1 MKRNLPFAYAQGSFH
16 IRLKR
21 GFTLIEILVAIGLVM
36 ILTGAGIG
44 TLRQSARRKAVEAAA
59 EDIAAVLHQAQTYAA
74 SGNKIN
80 CTQGYPLT
88 GWQVEFTASDYKL
101 QEVCPGSGGTP
112 YTIKSGQFLDNI
124 TPSTLPSPNP
134 ILFRVLNQG
143 TNIVGSTGIVISGF
157 GITKAIGVT
166 STGEVNLSYTP
177 GAGPTPPAPPTSCNL
192 ISRCSAQVPGQW
204 VSYAATN
211 PPTCTTVPGA
221 NCPVSCTVGSSACVC
236 QKAKTC
242 CTTVLGAAGLD
253 CASQS
258 YVTIWNQVFAGAT
271 VKLGDARGYK
281 SLRVRFT
288 APRSGSLGYCTG
300 YYCTFYT
307 TVNFTNQTAV
317 SLPASTANS
326 LVKINY
332 DCKCRVILE
341 GIVDPSYVAPP
352 PAPLMSLVRESF
364 GSVAGEGVPSDW
376 KGYGGTTITMVST
389 ADEPGVPARPSPD
402 IAYMQ
407 IKGGEGWISREI
419 YQGYIDLTLKYSW
432 RGDNDAPST
441 DYLQVGYCKGGCGNN
456 TFDYLLAS
464 HALTNL
470 SWNDQQIS
478 LPDTVDK
485 EITIIFDCNSSSA
498 GKHCR
503 VDDVS
508 VEGRK
513 FSWE

>member
-1 MKRNLPFAYAQGSFH
+1 MTMKKA
-16 IRLKR
+16 
-21 GFTLIEILVAIGLVM
+21 FTLIEILVAIGLVM

-177 GAGPTPPAPPTSCNL
+177 GAGPTPPAPPTSCNQVT
-192 ISRCSAQVPGQW
+192 RCSSTANGYQ
-204 VSYAATN
+204 VSYVPVN
-211 PPTCTTVPGA
+211 PPACNQPPGSV
-221 NCPVSCTVGSSACVC
+221 NSVVKS
-236 QKAKTC
+236 C

-332 DCKCRVILE
+332 DCKCTVILE
-341 GIVDPSYVAPP
+341 GIIDPSYVGPTPAPP
-352 PAPLMSLVRESF
+352 ETFFTLAGPVTVGTGQSQIIDVYAINYSSLVLSYYWSG
-364 GSVAGEGVPSDW
+364 GSTNSG
-376 KGYGGTTITMVST
+376 K
-389 ADEPGVPARPSPD
+389 
-402 IAYMQ
+402 
-407 IKGGEGWISREI
+407 
-419 YQGYIDLTLKYSW
+419 QGYID
-432 RGDNDAPST
+432 
-441 DYLQVGYCKGGCGNN
+441 YCAGSGCTNW
-456 TFDYLLAS
+456 
-464 HALTNL
+464 TNL
-470 SWNDQQIS
+470 ATYGVNSAGSWS
-478 LPDTVDK
+478 GP
-485 EITIIFDCNSSSA
+485 ITKNIPQDYDVIRIQYRANNVSNSSNYV
-498 GKHCR
+498 R
-503 VDDVS
+503 
-508 VEGRK
+508 
-513 FSWE
+513 FSLKDITVTGVKLY